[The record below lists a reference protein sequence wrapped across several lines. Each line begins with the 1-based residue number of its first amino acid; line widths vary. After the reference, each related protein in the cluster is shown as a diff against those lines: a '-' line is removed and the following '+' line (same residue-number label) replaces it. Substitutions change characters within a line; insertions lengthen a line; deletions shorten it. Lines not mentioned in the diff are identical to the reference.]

1 MKLRSLALVLAV
13 ASVSVGAQT
22 PAAPAAAASGPT
34 LRAEI
39 TPAML
44 AAQKA
49 LGEKKYDEAMQH
61 LRAAQAVPGQTP
73 YEAYAIDRFR
83 ALASAGLGDMPQALQ
98 AYEAVLASPFLEP
111 ELRAPLMEQAAN
123 AAYGLKDWAK
133 AALWGRRAVEQG
145 ASGTGTRLRLAQAL
159 YFQGQHAEAATVLN
173 DLATRQR
180 GSGEAASESQL
191 RLQASNHAK
200 LNDEAG
206 YAATLEL
213 LLARFPKP
221 EIWADRLSRLSSQ
234 AGFDDRL
241 ALDALRLGQQV
252 KAWTTPEPLLALADA
267 AQRAGFV
274 AEASRVVETGFE
286 RGVLGQGA
294 KAAEHQALRQKLQKQ
309 LQADL
314 APDAKAAAG
323 RDAAYQFTTGW
334 DLASRGQAADGI
346 ALMQQ
351 ALQRGLPKQ
360 ADDARLRLAGALA
373 AAGRADEARP
383 LLTALRD
390 GGAKDGL
397 ADLARLWLIAIT
409 PRS

>member
-1 MKLRSLALVLAV
+1 MKLHTLALLLAI
-13 ASVSVGAQT
+13 AAAPALAQA
-22 PAAPAAAASGPT
+22 PAAPAAAASGPS
-34 LRAEI
+34 LRPEI

-49 LGEKKYDEAMQH
+49 LGEKKYDEAMEH
-61 LRAAQAVPGQTP
+61 LKAAQAVPGRTP
-73 YEAYAIDRFR
+73 YEAFAIDRFR
-83 ALASAGLGDMPQALQ
+83 ALAAAGLRDVPQALQ
-98 AYEAVLASPFLEP
+98 AYEAVLVSPFLEP
-111 ELRAPLMEQAAN
+111 ELRGPLAEQAAN

-133 AALWGRRAVEQG
+133 ATLWGRRAVEQG
-145 ASGTGTRLRLAQAL
+145 AGGTGVRLRLAQSH
-159 YFQGQHAEAATVLN
+159 YFLGQHADAAAVLA
-173 DLATRQR
+173 DLAARQR
-180 GSGEAASESQL
+180 GAGEKPGEPQL
-191 RLQASNHAK
+191 RLQASNFAK

-206 YAATLEL
+206 YARTLEDL
-213 LLARFPKP
+213 LQQFPKP
-221 EIWADRLSRLSSQ
+221 ELWADRLSRLTSQ

-241 ALDALRLGQQV
+241 SIDALRLGQRVQ
-252 KAWTTPEPLLALADA
+252 AWTTPEPLLALADA

-274 AEASRVVETGFE
+274 AEAGQVIEAGFE

-294 KAAEHQALRQKLQKQ
+294 KAAEHQALRQKLRTQ

-314 APDAKAAAG
+314 PPDAKGAAA
-323 RDAAYQFTTGW
+323 RDATYQFTTGW
-334 DLASRGQAADGI
+334 DLVSRGQAAEGI

-360 ADDARLRLAGALA
+360 ADDARLRLASALA
-373 AAGRADEARP
+373 AAGRVDEARP

-397 ADLARLWLIAIT
+397 ADLARLWLLQIS